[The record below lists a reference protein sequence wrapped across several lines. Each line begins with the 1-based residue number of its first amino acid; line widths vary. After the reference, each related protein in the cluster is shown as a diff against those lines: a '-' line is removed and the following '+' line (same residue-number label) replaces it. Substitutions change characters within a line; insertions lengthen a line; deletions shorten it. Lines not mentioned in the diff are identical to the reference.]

1 MRLTVTQ
8 YAQALEELGNDSS
21 SDVASITQNFFGLL
35 KRRGELGIAP
45 LVVAQMERNA
55 QKREET
61 LRVKAVTAHQVSPD
75 TRGTIERLAETVFPK
90 RTLQFEYKIDERV
103 IGGVRLET
111 DEVLYDATLVSK
123 LASLKKVLSNA

>member
-21 SDVASITQNFFGLL
+21 SEVTNIAQNFFGLL

-45 LVVAQMERNA
+45 LVVAQMERNTE
-55 QKREET
+55 KREGT
-61 LRVKAVTAHQVSPD
+61 LRVKATTAHQVSSD
-75 TRGTIERLAETVFPK
+75 TRGTIERLAARIFPEK
-90 RTLQFEYKIDERV
+90 ILQFEYETDKRV

-111 DEVLYDATLVSK
+111 DERLYDATIASK
-123 LASLKKVLSNA
+123 IAILKKVLFNA

>member
-21 SDVASITQNFFGLL
+21 SDVANITQNFFGLL

-45 LVVAQMERNA
+45 LVVAQMERN
-55 QKREET
+55 RENREGI
-61 LRVKAVTAHQVSPD
+61 LRVKAVTAHPVSPD
-75 TRGTIERLAETVFPK
+75 TRGTIDRLAARVFPEQ
-90 RTLQFEYKIDERV
+90 TLQFEYETDKRV

-111 DEVLYDATLVSK
+111 DERLYNATIASK
-123 LASLKKVLSNA
+123 IVTLKKVLSNA